1 MKIPPVLQQW
11 QSEGWLRS
19 IDVAFAQLLVELAGE
34 DNENVLVAAALTSF
48 YLGAGHVCVD
58 WQALLKT
65 PEQFLPQVLPKDGQ
79 PQAGWRPFV
88 SALQKKG
95 LAPLLRELATSAA
108 IGSGEGSEP
117 LVLEGHRLY
126 LRRYWCYEKQ
136 VADALRARMHA
147 LPSQVDDASAGQG
160 AAQISTAL
168 TALFGAQTDE
178 IDWQRVATVVASQ
191 QRFAV
196 ISGGPGTGKTTT
208 VVRLLSL
215 LQTLAR
221 STQGRALRVAL
232 AAPTGKAAARLTES
246 IGSAVSKLSNAA
258 DIPTQVTTLHR
269 LIGARPD
276 TREFVRHRGNP
287 LHIDIL
293 VIDEASM
300 VDLEMMAA
308 VVDALPPH
316 ARLIM
321 LGDKDQLASVEAGAI
336 LGEICRD
343 AHHARYSAALC
354 EKVKALANIPLP
366 SSDRALPLDDHIVT
380 LKKSHRFS
388 SQGGIGQLAHA
399 INAGDV
405 KATLRLLASGDP
417 QVDFRQGASLDAMIK
432 PLVLDP
438 HMGYAASLTA
448 VSAGCPPQMPT
459 EVWAAEMLKLLGRF
473 QVLCALRQGA
483 FGVDALNQLI
493 AGQLQAAG
501 LLAHTVGWYAGRP
514 VMVTRN
520 DYALGL
526 MNGDVGI
533 TLPDPTADNA
543 LRVFFAQPQGIKRVL
558 PSRLT
563 QVDTVFAMTVH
574 KSQGSEFL
582 HACLVLPDS
591 NSPVLTQEL
600 IYTAVTRA
608 KERVTLVGTR
618 ANVLEEALAQRVFR
632 CSGLW
637 ERLTAADTDARAENV
652 AEKPQ
657 LRPPQQLSFLDE

>member
-1 MKIPPVLQQW
+1 MKVIPPLLQQW
-11 QSEGWLRS
+11 QTEGWLRS
-19 IDVAFAQLLVELAGE
+19 IDVAFAHLLVDLAGE
-34 DNENVLVAAALTSF
+34 SSEDVLAAAALTSF
-48 YLGAGHVCVD
+48 QLGAGHVCVD
-58 WQALLKT
+58 WKALLAT
-65 PEQFLPQVLPKDGQ
+65 PEQFLPPVLPKDGQ
-79 PQAGWRPFV
+79 AQTGWRPFV
-88 SALQKKG
+88 TSLQKKG
-95 LAPLLRELATSAA
+95 LPALLRELAVSSSVGA
-108 IGSGEGSEP
+108 GEGNQP

-136 VADALRARMHA
+136 VSDALRARMPA
-147 LPSQVDDASAGQG
+147 LQGSNNDASINEAI
-160 AAQISTAL
+160 AQQITHSL
-168 TALFGAQTDE
+168 TTLFGEASDE

-191 QRFAV
+191 QKFAV

-221 STQGRALRVAL
+221 SIQGRALRIAL

-246 IGSAVSKLSNAA
+246 IGGAVATLANAA

-269 LIGARPD
+269 LLGARPD
-276 TREFVRHRGNP
+276 IREFVRHRGNP
-287 LHIDIL
+287 LHVDIL

-308 VVDALPPH
+308 VVDALPGH

-343 AHHARYSAALC
+343 AHLARYSASMC
-354 EKVKALANIPLP
+354 KKVAALANVTLQP
-366 SSDRALPLDDHIVT
+366 DARALALDDHIVT

-388 SQGGIGQLAHA
+388 SGGGIGKLAHA

-405 KATLRLLASGDP
+405 KSTMRLLGGNDA
-417 QVDFRQGASLDAMIK
+417 QVQFRHDNTLDAMLK
-432 PLVLDP
+432 PLVLDAES
-438 HMGYAASLTA
+438 GYAAYLSEMAKGRPATMTA
-448 VSAGCPPQMPT
+448 EQWAGD
-459 EVWAAEMLKLLGRF
+459 MLKRLSRF
-473 QVLCALRQGA
+473 QVLCALRQGNY
-483 FGVDALNQLI
+483 GVEALNQLI
-493 AGQLQAAG
+493 AGQLHSAR
-501 LLAHTVGWYAGRP
+501 LLPHTVGWYAGRP

-533 TLPDPTADNA
+533 TLPDATADNA

-574 KSQGSEFL
+574 KSQGSEFH
-582 HACLVLPDS
+582 HACLVLPDN

-608 KERVTLVGTR
+608 KERVTLLGAR
-618 ANVLEEALAQRVFR
+618 RDVLENALEQRVFR

-637 ERLTAADTDARAENV
+637 ERLTSTTAQSIGTAQSKGT
-652 AEKPQ
+652 
-657 LRPPQQLSFLDE
+657 PPEQMSLLDE